1 MTPKGHRL
9 GTLGVGSKLP
19 CCLPFITLDTYGHL
33 MPEIQSGAADLIDEV
48 VSPVEVDLH
57 QTAPELHQDCRD
69 TSKGSI
75 ITPHI

>member
-1 MTPKGHRL
+1 
-9 GTLGVGSKLP
+9 
-19 CCLPFITLDTYGHL
+19 

-57 QTAPELHQDCRD
+57 QTAPELHQDCLD

-75 ITPHI
+75 ITPPYIDKKRDSSWNLPKMVGCLTGFEIPSWSLT